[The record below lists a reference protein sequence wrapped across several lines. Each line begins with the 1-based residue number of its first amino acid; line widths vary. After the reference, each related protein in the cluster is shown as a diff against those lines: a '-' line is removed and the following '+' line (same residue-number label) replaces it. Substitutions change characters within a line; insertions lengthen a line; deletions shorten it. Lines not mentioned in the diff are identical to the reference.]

1 MGRFGLERASE
12 LAQLALFALALA
24 QYGLN
29 LPVKTAKHL
38 SVMLFE
44 GFSAFFG
51 EGGLAARQD
60 EKGEKPRK
68 GALTDGS
75 GSAIAGS
82 KNFTLSRFT
91 ILM

>member
-1 MGRFGLERASE
+1 
-12 LAQLALFALALA
+12 
-24 QYGLN
+24 
-29 LPVKTAKHL
+29 
-38 SVMLFE
+38 MLFE

-60 EKGEKPRK
+60 KKGEKPRK

>member
-1 MGRFGLERASE
+1 MGRFDTE
-12 LAQLALFALALA
+12 
-24 QYGLN
+24 
-29 LPVKTAKHL
+29 TAMHIGVVCIIGI
-38 SVMLFE
+38 S
-44 GFSAFFG
+44 FSAVKVNS
-51 EGGLAARQD
+51 ARQD
-60 EKGEKPRK
+60 KKGEKPRK

>member
-1 MGRFGLERASE
+1 
-12 LAQLALFALALA
+12 
-24 QYGLN
+24 
-29 LPVKTAKHL
+29 
-38 SVMLFE
+38 MLFE

-51 EGGLAARQD
+51 KGGLAARQD
-60 EKGEKPRK
+60 KKGEKPRK